1 VDVLSSAK
9 SFNKTDLAQLLS
21 QFGSLK
27 VVIAASM
34 DELCLCPGM
43 GEKGLLLTS

>member
-1 VDVLSSAK
+1 
-9 SFNKTDLAQLLS
+9 
-21 QFGSLK
+21 

-43 GEKGLLLTS
+43 GEKGLLLTSWCLS